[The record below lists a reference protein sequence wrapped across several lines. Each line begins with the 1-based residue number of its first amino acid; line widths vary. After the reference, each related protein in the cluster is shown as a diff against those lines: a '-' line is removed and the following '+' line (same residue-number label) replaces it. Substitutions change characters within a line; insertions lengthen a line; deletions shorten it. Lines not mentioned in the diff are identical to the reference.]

1 MKKILYYDMT
11 TLNRWKGHPTGI
23 ARVVEKIAKELNGTD
38 KYIIEFVAFKDNNW
52 FYHYDLEKNELNDL
66 VDFKKDNIFCSCG
79 SNWDFSGYN
88 DALKEIKNKDIII
101 EVLFY
106 DIIPLVLPYSFGE
119 GFSSI
124 YTNWLNETLNITSN
138 SFAISEA
145 TKKDIEKY
153 CQEENI
159 KYNNINVIRLGDDIS
174 IKETC
179 IKNVKVEI
187 RELKDYV
194 LTVGSIEYRK
204 NHITLLNAYRLLI
217 SEGKTNLPI
226 LVIVGRE
233 GFLNNMIVYQV
244 ENDPLLKNRVK
255 VLSDVSDDDLDYL
268 YRNCMFTLYP
278 AHYEGWGLPIA
289 ESLMYGKQ
297 CICSNTSSMVEI
309 APNITR
315 FAHPL
320 KTTEWAEHI
329 YNLYSNKDKL
339 EEETKRV
346 KNEYKGTHWSK
357 TAQQLVDFIK

>member
-1 MKKILYYDMT
+1 MATIYYDYSTMKV
-11 TLNRWKGHPTGI
+11 WEGFPTGI
-23 ARVVEKIAKELNGTD
+23 PRTVLEIANNFSDEIKFICID
-38 KYIIEFVAFKDNNW
+38 DNLKQ
-52 FYHYDLEKNELNDL
+52 FYHYDVKNSKVLEKVEF
-66 VDFKKDNIFCSCG
+66 FKKDMVISPGATWAYACYLNEVKRITKIGVKYFQIFYDLIPSKFPFLYENPNFGEYYKKC
-79 SNWDFSGYN
+79 
-88 DALKEIKNKDIII
+88 
-101 EVLFY
+101 VL
-106 DIIPLVLPYSFGE
+106 DIIPYC
-119 GFSSI
+119 
-124 YTNWLNETLNITSN
+124 TS